1 MPDLSRSE
9 ESTSM
14 GSEQPELSEE
24 LQGRLLLAERTD
36 KEINEAVLRP
46 MFQTGLGFWI
56 LIGILVAIIA
66 WGMFAWGYQIRWG
79 RG

>member
-9 ESTSM
+9 ESASM
-14 GSEQPELSEE
+14 GSEQPELSDE

-36 KEINEAVLRP
+36 EEINQAVLRP
-46 MFQTGLGFWI
+46 MFQTGIRFWI

-66 WGMFAWGYQIRWG
+66 WGAFAYSHNSLL
-79 RG
+79 